1 MYKLF
6 RKYKWIYQLIPESKK
21 IFAFNFLLSI
31 LSNLFT
37 IAAPLIFS
45 LIIDS
50 IFIQRN
56 FGSFFRYIILY
67 SIIYF
72 ICLFLSVA
80 TQKWDLY
87 VTKVFTNKL
96 KMVLYNKVIS
106 LKASELLKL
115 NTGDVIITIK
125 NVDSVYS
132 FLNVFVSCII
142 SYINLL
148 VLFIITAS
156 ICYEVAIIIFTLSIL
171 TILLSDLFK
180 KKFSVLKKSYREDYG
195 KYSSWFIEV
204 LNGMKDIRINNA
216 EEYIINR
223 FSDYVLKL
231 LNSKEK
237 ARFLEIRAERL
248 NGFFS
253 TIFTIIFWIVSAL
266 FVVIG
271 KITIG
276 LYMALEKYYNMV
288 IEKINFIRST
298 NISYHNF
305 KPDLDKISEIL
316 KMSDEDLT
324 AGELVNI
331 SHRPINIDKISFQ
344 YTPDVDV
351 LQEVS
356 LQINN
361 GEFVAL
367 VGANGEGKSTF
378 LDLLIR
384 FFDPQTGSI
393 YIGETNLADIPVL
406 TLRQQIGF
414 IQQDTIIFEG
424 TLAENL
430 KLYSPTATESEMW
443 LALKKCEMFETVR
456 SWEEGL
462 KTDLLRGDR
471 LSVGQKQ
478 RIAFARILLKN
489 SSIILMDEPTSALDS
504 ETERQLISE
513 VKKIFANK
521 IVVMV
526 SHRHTAVKGADRIY
540 VLHQGKIIVQA
551 QMLI

>member
-462 KTDLLRGDR
+462 KTDLLRGD
-471 LSVGQKQ
+471 LSICWTKTANC
-478 RIAFARILLKN
+478 ICKN
-489 SSIILMDEPTSALDS
+489 II
-504 ETERQLISE
+504 
-513 VKKIFANK
+513 KKLFYYLNGRTHIRF
-521 IVVMV
+521 
-526 SHRHTAVKGADRIY
+526 R
-540 VLHQGKIIVQA
+540 
-551 QMLI
+551 

>member
-1 MYKLF
+1 
-6 RKYKWIYQLIPESKK
+6 
-21 IFAFNFLLSI
+21 
-31 LSNLFT
+31 
-37 IAAPLIFS
+37 
-45 LIIDS
+45 
-50 IFIQRN
+50 
-56 FGSFFRYIILY
+56 
-67 SIIYF
+67 
-72 ICLFLSVA
+72 
-80 TQKWDLY
+80 
-87 VTKVFTNKL
+87 
-96 KMVLYNKVIS
+96 
-106 LKASELLKL
+106 
-115 NTGDVIITIK
+115 
-125 NVDSVYS
+125 
-132 FLNVFVSCII
+132 
-142 SYINLL
+142 
-148 VLFIITAS
+148 
-156 ICYEVAIIIFTLSIL
+156 
-171 TILLSDLFK
+171 
-180 KKFSVLKKSYREDYG
+180 
-195 KYSSWFIEV
+195 
-204 LNGMKDIRINNA
+204 
-216 EEYIINR
+216 
-223 FSDYVLKL
+223 
-231 LNSKEK
+231 
-237 ARFLEIRAERL
+237 
-248 NGFFS
+248 
-253 TIFTIIFWIVSAL
+253 
-266 FVVIG
+266 
-271 KITIG
+271 
-276 LYMALEKYYNMV
+276 
-288 IEKINFIRST
+288 
-298 NISYHNF
+298 
-305 KPDLDKISEIL
+305 
-316 KMSDEDLT
+316 MSDEDLT

-471 LSVGQKQ
+471 LSVG

-540 VLHQGKIIVQA
+540 VLHQGKIIA
-551 QMLI
+551 SGSDADLKTSCCLYHKLFYASEEREN

>member
-106 LKASELLKL
+106 LKAYELLKL

-248 NGFFS
+248 NGFFQPYLRLYS
-253 TIFTIIFWIVSAL
+253 
-266 FVVIG
+266 
-271 KITIG
+271 G
-276 LYMALEKYYNMV
+276 LYQ
-288 IEKINFIRST
+288 
-298 NISYHNF
+298 H
-305 KPDLDKISEIL
+305 
-316 KMSDEDLT
+316 
-324 AGELVNI
+324 
-331 SHRPINIDKISFQ
+331 
-344 YTPDVDV
+344 
-351 LQEVS
+351 
-356 LQINN
+356 
-361 GEFVAL
+361 
-367 VGANGEGKSTF
+367 F
-378 LDLLIR
+378 LLL
-384 FFDPQTGSI
+384 
-393 YIGETNLADIPVL
+393 LA
-406 TLRQQIGF
+406 
-414 IQQDTIIFEG
+414 
-424 TLAENL
+424 
-430 KLYSPTATESEMW
+430 K
-443 LALKKCEMFETVR
+443 
-456 SWEEGL
+456 
-462 KTDLLRGDR
+462 
-471 LSVGQKQ
+471 
-478 RIAFARILLKN
+478 
-489 SSIILMDEPTSALDS
+489 
-504 ETERQLISE
+504 
-513 VKKIFANK
+513 
-521 IVVMV
+521 
-526 SHRHTAVKGADRIY
+526 
-540 VLHQGKIIVQA
+540 
-551 QMLI
+551 